1 MRLSTTMLTVFVFGV
16 SGYFLIHF
24 RRDAVDTHRYDG
36 LFKDAGILHGVHP
49 AIVKAVA
56 WQESRLD
63 ANARGGVGEL
73 GLMQLTDMASFEWA
87 DAEGIPSFQPEHL
100 IHPRTNALAGA
111 FYLSK
116 MLHRYAEKDRPLVYA
131 LADYNAGRKAVLEW
145 MADEGATNSVVF
157 LRQMDYPGT
166 RQYIRSVIGYFEG
179 FQDDF
184 ELVLPNEVSVN
195 FNTLQSSGSAQATS
209 TSRPE

>member
-1 MRLSTTMLTVFVFGV
+1 
-16 SGYFLIHF
+16 
-24 RRDAVDTHRYDG
+24 
-36 LFKDAGILHGVHP
+36 
-49 AIVKAVA
+49 
-56 WQESRLD
+56 
-63 ANARGGVGEL
+63 
-73 GLMQLTDMASFEWA
+73 
-87 DAEGIPSFQPEHL
+87 
-100 IHPRTNALAGA
+100 
-111 FYLSK
+111 

-166 RQYIRSVIGYFEG
+166 CQYIQSVIGYFEG

-184 ELVLPNEVSVN
+184 ELVLPNEVPVN
-195 FNTLQSSGSAQATS
+195 FNTLQSSDSTQATS